1 MGDWIYEYFHLIVYF
16 NFLGTIGLIIICG
29 KSADHVRELKS
40 QINDLYEL
48 RREEIV
54 NHRTR
59 DW

>member
-1 MGDWIYEYFHLIVYF
+1 MGDWIHEYMHLIVWF
-16 NFLGTIGLIIICG
+16 NFVGTIALIIICG
-29 KSADHVRELKS
+29 KSADQVRELKS